1 MKKNIV
7 LAWGGTWWHVFPLE
21 ALQEYLKNSEKYNF
35 YWFWNEDSLE
45 QDVAEENNIEFIYIP
60 SWKIRRY
67 FDIKNFFEPLK
78 NISGFFF
85 ALYYLITKKIDV
97 VFSKWGYVSLPTCLA
112 AKCLWKKILVH
123 ESDTQT
129 WLANKIV
136 SKIATKVFYSFPNEL
151 IDNKKHILSWQ
162 ILNPKLLYSV
172 RDLKTSLK
180 TDDSGIA
187 LKDNFWSWNFKQ
199 NTKLEVLV
207 IAWSQGSTII
217 FENLLKVLNNLID
230 INFTVILWDQNIHF
244 WPQFEK
250 FSNVKVY
257 DFVSQEKLWE
267 IYAKTDIAI
276 TRAWAT
282 TLWELY
288 YFWIHAIIIPL
299 KTSAASHQ
307 EKNALFF
314 KEKFGSN
321 VLDENEKLSLEIFRL
336 LQKYKDLRKAWL
348 NLDWFMNPIKIIER
362 EI

>member
-1 MKKNIV
+1 MKKNIA
-7 LAWGGTWWHVFPLE
+7 LSWGWTWWHVFPLE
-21 ALQEYLKNSEKYNF
+21 ALQEYLKNYWKYNF

-45 QDVAEENNIEFIYIP
+45 HEIAEQNNIEFIDIP
-60 SWKIRRY
+60 SWKLRRY

-85 ALYYLITKKIDV
+85 ALYYLVSKKIDV
-97 VFSKWGYVSLPTCLA
+97 VFSKWGYASLPTCLA

-123 ESDTQT
+123 ESDTNT
-129 WLANKIV
+129 WLVNKIV
-136 SKIATKVFYSFPNEL
+136 SKLATKVFYSFPNDL
-151 IDNKKHILSWQ
+151 IDNKKYILSWQ

-172 RDLKTSLK
+172 RDLKSALK
-180 TDDSGIA
+180 AEQTTIP
-187 LKDNFWSWNFKQ
+187 LKDNFWSGNFKQ
-199 NTKLEVLV
+199 NAKLEVLV

-217 FENLLKVLNNLID
+217 FENLLKILNNLID
-230 INFTVILWDQNIHF
+230 INFTIILGDKNIHF

-250 FSNVKVY
+250 FSNVKIY

-276 TRAWAT
+276 TRWWAT

-288 YFWIHAIIIPL
+288 YFGIHAIIIPL
-299 KTSAASHQ
+299 KNAAWNHQ
-307 EKNALFF
+307 MENAKFF
-314 KEKFGSN
+314 NEKFWSN
-321 VLDENEKLSLEIFRL
+321 ILEEWDKLSLEIFRL